1 MPRVLIGLA
10 LVLAAMPA
18 FAQTHDENVA
28 ACMKTDADIRIKGCT
43 ALINSGQ
50 ETQANLA
57 ILYSNRAIGE
67 NKKGLH
73 DEAIADATRAIA
85 ITPDYAN
92 AYAVR
97 GSGYRLKGLNDPAIA
112 EYTRALELK
121 STPAVRAI
129 IVCDRGK
136 AYENKGM
143 HDAAIAD
150 FSQGIAVKPDFASAY
165 NSRAW
170 SLHMKG
176 EDAKGLADI
185 EKAIALAPNDAAYIE
200 TRAEILEKLGQRD
213 KAIAD
218 YRAALKLEPSDNDS
232 RSALTRLGAKP

>member
-1 MPRVLIGLA
+1 MSRLLIGLA
-10 LVLAAMPA
+10 LLLAATPA
-18 FAQTHDENVA
+18 FAQTRDENA
-28 ACMKTDADIRIKGCT
+28 ALCMQTDADARIKGCT

-50 ETQANLA
+50 ETRANLA
-57 ILYSNRAIGE
+57 ILHTNRAIGE

-97 GSGYRLKGLNDPAIA
+97 GSGYRLKGLNDQAIA

-213 KAIAD
+213 KAIVD
-218 YRAALKLEPSDNDS
+218 YRAALKLDPSDNDS

>member
-10 LVLAAMPA
+10 LLLVATPA
-18 FAQTHDENVA
+18 WAETPEENVA
-28 ACMKTDADIRIKGCT
+28 LCMKSDADARIKGCT
-43 ALINSGQ
+43 ALINAGQ
-50 ETQANLA
+50 QTPANLA
-57 ILYSNRAIGE
+57 TLYSNRAIGE
-67 NKKGLH
+67 NKNGRY
-73 DEAIADATRAIA
+73 DEAIADATKAIA
-85 ITPDYAN
+85 LAPDTAN

-97 GSGYRLKGLNDPAIA
+97 GSGYRLKGLNDQAIA

-129 IVCDRGK
+129 IVSDRGK
-136 AYENKGM
+136 AWENKGM

-150 FSQGIAVKPDFASAY
+150 FSQAIAVKPDYASGY

-185 EKAIALAPNDAAYIE
+185 EKAIALVANDAAYIE
-200 TRAEILEKLGQRD
+200 TRAEILEKLGERE

-218 YRAALKLEPSDNDS
+218 YRAALKLDPTDNDS
-232 RSALTRLGAKP
+232 RAGLTRLGAKP

>member
-18 FAQTHDENVA
+18 WAQTREENVA
-28 ACMKTDADIRIKGCT
+28 QCMKSDADARIKGCT

-50 ETQANLA
+50 ENPANLA
-57 ILYSNRAIGE
+57 VLYSNRGIGE
-67 NKKGLH
+67 NKKGRY

-85 ITPDYAN
+85 LAPDSAN
-92 AYAVR
+92 AYAIR
-97 GSGYRLKGLNDPAIA
+97 GSGYRLKGLNDQAIA
-112 EYTRALELK
+112 EYTRALALK

-129 IVCDRGK
+129 IVCGRGK

-150 FSQGIAVKPDFASAY
+150 FSQGIAVKPDFASGY

-185 EKAIALAPNDAAYIE
+185 EQAITLAPNDAAYIE
-200 TRAEILEKLGQRD
+200 TRAEILEKLGQRE

-218 YRAALKLEPSDNDS
+218 YRAALKLDPADDAS
-232 RSALTRLGAKP
+232 RSALIRLGAKP

>member
-1 MPRVLIGLA
+1 MLRVLIGLA
-10 LVLAAMPA
+10 LLLAAIPA
-18 FAQTHDENVA
+18 WAQTPEENA
-28 ACMKTDADIRIKGCT
+28 ALCMKTDADARIKGCT
-43 ALINSGQ
+43 ALINAGQ
-50 ETQANLA
+50 QSPANLA
-57 ILYSNRAIGE
+57 VLYSNRAIGE
-67 NKKGLH
+67 NKKGRY

-85 ITPDYAN
+85 LTPDYAN
-92 AYAVR
+92 AYAIR
-97 GSGYRLKGLNDPAIA
+97 GSGYRLKGLNDQAIA

-129 IVCDRGK
+129 IVSDRGK

-150 FSQGIAVKPDFASAY
+150 FSQSVAVKPDFASGY

-176 EDAKGLADI
+176 EDAKGLVDI
-185 EKAIALAPNDAAYIE
+185 EKALALTPNDAAYIE
-200 TRAEILEKLGQRD
+200 TRAEIFEKLGQRE

-218 YRAALKLEPSDNDS
+218 YRAALKLDPTDDVS